1 MFQFW
6 IETTDTIASDKVEEL
21 YTVGHVPDDGRV
33 GELQHDDEAD
43 TDEDEG
49 EVGEHHQA
57 AHALGVG
64 AEGVGCGHGLHRQPR
79 LRRVLGLDGAHPARC
94 RHVRPHTLPA
104 AGRDKLVKYSSS
116 YFNNNH
122 CLNLFPQYLLDYDN
136 DVKCG
141 GEH

>member
-1 MFQFW
+1 MW
-6 IETTDTIASDKVEEL
+6 THVSILVSDNRKLKVKVDEL
-21 YTVGHVPDDGRV
+21 YIVGHVPDDGRV

-57 AHALGVG
+57 AHTLGVG

-104 AGRDKLVKYSSS
+104 AGRGTSWSNIAPVL
-116 YFNNNH
+116 
-122 CLNLFPQYLLDYDN
+122 Q
-136 DVKCG
+136 
-141 GEH
+141 